1 MNHRVTAAI
10 AVLLAS
16 AAAFAQTPPRQNPPP
31 NKPVQETQAPENQVI
46 NPEQRVTGP
55 LPTTAARAPA
65 PAAQPETK
73 PAKWDVNAPPGMTTR
88 QIRIDTAEGSWM
100 NVDVAPDGRTIAF
113 DLLGD
118 IYTMPI
124 TGGTPTRIAE
134 GLAYEQQPRFSP
146 DGRRIAFVSDRGGGD
161 NIWIMNS
168 DGSDKRQLTKEDFR
182 LLNQPSWSPDGR
194 FIIAKKHFTT
204 GRSLGTGEVWLYHV
218 SGGGGVPLVKKP
230 NEQHQKELGEPI
242 YSPDGKAIYFTRN
255 VTPGPVFEYAQN
267 SNTDLFD
274 IQRYDLNTGEVT
286 TAVSGAGGSVRPT
299 PSPDGRKI
307 AFVRRE
313 RARSKLYVKDLVSG
327 EERKVY
333 DSLDQDVQETWA
345 VTGVYPNM
353 AWTPDSRSILFWAG
367 GKIRRVGSDGA
378 GAAEI
383 PFHIADTRVVIDAT
397 HPQIDVAPDRFQTRM
412 PRWASVS
419 PDGRQ
424 VVFETLGK
432 LWIKPMA
439 GGEPRRL
446 VRGDEAEFELFP
458 SWSRDGRSI
467 VFVGWTDQ
475 GLGHVRTVAA
485 AGGAARDVTV
495 QPGHYARPRFSPDG
509 RTIVFERGRGG
520 FLTSPR
526 WSENP
531 GIYRIP
537 AAGGAAARVAAD
549 GAEPQYGADNDR
561 IFMIVSAA
569 GKRQLIST
577 DLDGDAKRVHATGE
591 LVNDFIVSPDGQ
603 YVAFRQN
610 YEAFVMPLMPGTQDV
625 AVDEKGGPLPVTR
638 ASAEGAD
645 FINWSQDGRRLHW
658 SMGPVVYTADTAA
671 LFAAA
676 PGDTGPKYQPPRTGV
691 SISMDVAA
699 DKPTGI
705 VAITGAR
712 IVTMASKDGG
722 IIDDGV
728 IVIRGDRIA
737 AIGRRGEVAIPAGAK
752 LVDAAGKTIVPG
764 FVDAHAH
771 GAQGEDDLVPQQNW
785 SAMAN
790 LALGTTTI
798 HDPSAR
804 AAEIFVASEL
814 QRAGRILAPRT
825 FSTGEIIYG
834 AKAADVYAEINS
846 YDDALAHVRRLKAE
860 GAHSVKNYNQPRRE
874 QRQMVIAAAQHE
886 GMEVVP
892 EGGSLFTMD
901 VTLIQ
906 DGDATLEHNIPLR
919 VYYDDLIQFWSQTKT
934 NYTPTLVVTYG
945 GPAGDPY
952 WRQHMDVWRHPLL
965 SRHAPPALLAAQNA
979 RRTMAPE
986 EDYVDADSARE
997 AKKLADRGV
1006 QVSIGAHGQQ
1016 SGLGAHWEMWSFVRG
1031 GWSPIEALRAA
1042 TIMPATSLGYAH
1054 DVGSLEVG
1062 KLADLVV
1069 LDADPT
1075 VDIRNSDKVHQVML
1089 GGRLYDSATLNE
1101 VATGNRQRQ
1110 PYWWEMPGGSAYA
1123 GATAAV
1129 TTSVTDGD

>member
-1 MNHRVTAAI
+1 MNTRVTVAI
-10 AVLLAS
+10 AFLLATTS
-16 AAAFAQTPPRQNPPP
+16 AYAQTPTRQSPPP
-31 NKPVQETQAPENQVI
+31 DKPVQETQAPENQVI

-55 LPTTAARAPA
+55 LPPAAARAPA
-65 PAAQPETK
+65 AQAEAK
-73 PAKWDVNAPPGMTTR
+73 PPKWDVNAPPGMATR
-88 QIRIDTAEGSWM
+88 QIRIDTGEGSWM
-100 NVDVAPDGRTIAF
+100 NVDVSPDGRTIAF

-124 TGGTPTRIAE
+124 AGGTPRRIAE

-146 DGRRIAFVSDRGGGD
+146 DSRRIAFVSDRGGGD
-161 NIWIMNS
+161 NIWIMNA

-194 FIIAKKHFTT
+194 FITAKKHFTT

-230 NEQHQKELGEPI
+230 SEQHQKELGEPI
-242 YSPDGKAIYFTRN
+242 YAPDGKAIYFTRN
-255 VTPGPVFEYAQN
+255 VTPGPIFEYAQN

-286 TAVSGAGGSVRPT
+286 TVVSGAGGSVRPT

-327 EERKVY
+327 EERKIY
-333 DSLDQDVQETWA
+333 DALDQDVQETWA

-353 AWTPDSRSILFWAG
+353 AWTPDSRSVVFWAG
-367 GKIRRVGSDGA
+367 GKIRRVDGDGA
-378 GAAEI
+378 GVAEI
-383 PFHIADTRVVIDAT
+383 PFRVADTRTVIDAL

-446 VRGDEAEFELFP
+446 VRGDEAELELFP
-458 SWSRDGRSI
+458 SWSRDGRTI
-467 VFVGWTDQ
+467 VFVGWTDL
-475 GLGHVRTVAA
+475 GLGRIRTVA
-485 AGGAARDVTV
+485 AGGAARDVTA
-495 QPGHYARPRFSPDG
+495 QPGHYARPHFSPDG
-509 RTIVFERGRGG
+509 RTIVFERGGGG
-520 FLTSPR
+520 FLTSPK
-526 WSENP
+526 WSENQ
-531 GIYRIP
+531 GVYRVP
-537 AAGGAAARVAAD
+537 AAGGTAVRVARD

-561 IFMIVSAA
+561 IFMIMSAA
-569 GKRQLIST
+569 GKRQLVST
-577 DLDGDAKRVHATGE
+577 NLDGEAKRIHATGE
-591 LVNDFIVSPDGQ
+591 LVNDFVVSPDGQ
-603 YVAFRQN
+603 YFAFRQN

-625 AVDEKGGPLPVTR
+625 AVDEKGGPLPVAR

-645 FINWSQDGRRLHW
+645 FINWSDNGRRLHW
-658 SMGPVVYTADTAA
+658 SMGPTVYTADTAA
-671 LFAAA
+671 LFASA
-676 PGDTGPKYQPPRTGV
+676 PGDSGPKYQPPRTGV

-699 DKPTGI
+699 DKPTGM
-705 VAITGAR
+705 VALTGAR

-728 IVIRGDRIA
+728 ILVRGDRIA

-752 LVDAAGKTIVPG
+752 IVDVAGKTIVPG

-771 GAQGEDDLVPQQNW
+771 GAQGEDDLIPQQNW

-804 AAEIFVASEL
+804 AAEIFVASEM
-814 QRAGRILAPRT
+814 QRTGRILAPRT

-834 AKAADVYAEINS
+834 AKAADVYAEINN

-874 QRQMVIAAAQHE
+874 QRQMVVAAAQHE

-892 EGGSLFTMD
+892 EGGSLFNMD
-901 VTLIQ
+901 LTLVQ
-906 DGDATLEHNIPLR
+906 DGNATLEHNIPLR
-919 VYYDDLIQFWSQTKT
+919 IIYDDVVQFWSQTKT

-965 SRHAPPALLAAQNA
+965 SRHAPPAVLAAQNV

-1016 SGLGAHWEMWSFVRG
+1016 AGLGAHWEMWSFVRG

-1042 TIMPATSLGYAH
+1042 TIMPATSLGFAR
-1054 DVGSLEVG
+1054 DVGSLEPG

-1101 VATGNRQRQ
+1101 VATGNRIRQ
-1110 PYWWEMPGGSAYA
+1110 PYWWEMPGASAYA
-1123 GATAAV
+1123 GATAAAA
-1129 TTSVTDGD
+1129 TSATDGD